1 MFNYNAQ
8 QVFVLQPVNTGGG
21 LLSFLLSL
29 ETKTA
34 TLDLKCA
41 SINEKINNWNNY
53 TNPTATVTHAHLYGD
68 INIGKPDHQMCIDQG
83 EYADR
88 YIHKCHFY
96 ELFSPENQQLVAS
109 LGSNKVSIGI
119 HLTPGCVDT
128 LQKIRV
134 NTPLIDLYQL
144 WMYNNQQKLLHDF
157 WNIKSIH
164 AFPFIDMLDT
174 TRLLDHVS
182 YCREL
187 LSLDLNLDLCKNI
200 IQAWQQKIIRN
211 TVI

>member
-29 ETKTA
+29 DTETA
-34 TLDLKCA
+34 TLDFKNV
-41 SINEKINNWNNY
+41 SVDEKINSWNDY
-53 TNPTATVTHAHLYGD
+53 TNPTATVTHAHLYGN
-68 INIGKPDHQMCIDQG
+68 INIGKPDHQMYIAQG
-83 EYADR
+83 KYADR

-96 ELFSPENQQLVAS
+96 ELFSPENQQLVS
-109 LGSNKVSIGI
+109 LMGNNKISIGI
-119 HLTPGCVDT
+119 YLTPECVDT
-128 LQKIRV
+128 LQKIRI
-134 NTPLIDLYQL
+134 NTPPVDLYQL

-157 WNIKSIH
+157 WGIKSIH
-164 AFPFIDMLDT
+164 TFPFIDMLDT
-174 TRLLDHVS
+174 TRLLDHVT
-182 YCREL
+182 YCRDL
-187 LSLDLNLDLCKNI
+187 LNLDLNLDLCKTV